1 MLTVIW
7 RIIYYGFKNFWR
19 NTWPSI
25 ATVGTM
31 VIALSVFLGLILF
44 NAMTSKAIELIQ
56 DKIDISVYFKNTTS
70 EDDILNIKQ
79 SLETLPEVKEV
90 QYVSKD
96 KALEI
101 FKENHKSD
109 ETILQAINEL
119 DTNPLVASL
128 NIRAKEPSQYAL
140 IADYLSSQNLSKFID
155 SLSYSKNQVVI
166 DRLTTI
172 IHNVNQ
178 GGFFIT
184 LILALVA
191 GLVIF
196 NTIRLAIYSDR
207 DEIAIMRAVGASNA
221 FVRGPYVVGGIIA
234 GLISALISIIIALP
248 LIYGVSPYLKVFIPN
263 FNLFSYF
270 VSNLFQLILY
280 QIIFGVAIGSFS
292 SFVAVRRYLKN

>member
-44 NAMTSKAIELIQ
+44 NVMTSKAIELIQ

-101 FKENHKSD
+101 FKENHKND

-119 DTNPLVASL
+119 DANPLVASL

-155 SLSYSKNQVVI
+155 SLSYSKNQ
-166 DRLTTI
+166 L
-172 IHNVNQ
+172 
-178 GGFFIT
+178 
-184 LILALVA
+184 
-191 GLVIF
+191 
-196 NTIRLAIYSDR
+196 
-207 DEIAIMRAVGASNA
+207 
-221 FVRGPYVVGGIIA
+221 
-234 GLISALISIIIALP
+234 
-248 LIYGVSPYLKVFIPN
+248 
-263 FNLFSYF
+263 
-270 VSNLFQLILY
+270 
-280 QIIFGVAIGSFS
+280 
-292 SFVAVRRYLKN
+292 